1 MLIMWKDN
9 LKYRTFE
16 DPYFLVHDGQ
26 KYHKCDI
33 CGMAFSHA
41 GDLKKHTE

>member
-1 MLIMWKDN
+1 MCKEI
-9 LKYRTFE
+9 LKCRTFE

-26 KYHKCDI
+26 KYHKCGI

-41 GDLKKHTE
+41 GNLKKRTE